1 MNGKPWLAAL
11 LTTGL
16 YACAHSSD
24 QIAAQYVSPLVYENY
39 DCRQISAEYERINR
53 RVHQLAASIDKNA
66 RGDSIA
72 MGVGLVLF
80 WPALFFI
87 DGDSPEAAEYAR
99 LKGEYE
105 ALEKVSIQKSCGLEF
120 RELQPAPAEEE
131 QPKPG
136 HPTIMGS

>member
-1 MNGKPWLAAL
+1 MHTRPWLTAL
-11 LTTGL
+11 LATGL

-24 QIAAQYVSPLVYENY
+24 QIAAQYVSPLVYEDY
-39 DCRQISAEYERINR
+39 DCRQISAEHERINR

-105 ALEKVSIQKSCGLEF
+105 TLEKVSIQKNCGLEF
-120 RELQPAPAEEE
+120 QELQPDETEMDKQE
-131 QPKPG
+131 RS
-136 HPTIMGS
+136 HPIYGS